1 MKPFLRKD
9 VKSILFVLATI
20 GFFAKHRKAI
30 STKNPMVANTNK
42 MLFTSFLK
50 KGFIINKVLRL
61 KIEIEVS

>member
-1 MKPFLRKD
+1 
-9 VKSILFVLATI
+9 
-20 GFFAKHRKAI
+20 
-30 STKNPMVANTNK
+30 MVANTNK